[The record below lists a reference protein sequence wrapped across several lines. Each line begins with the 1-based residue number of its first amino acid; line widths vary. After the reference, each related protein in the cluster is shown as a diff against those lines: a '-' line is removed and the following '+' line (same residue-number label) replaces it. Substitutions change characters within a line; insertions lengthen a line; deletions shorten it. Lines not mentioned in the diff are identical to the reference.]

1 MPRVMVVDDDPDI
14 RAGLARAL
22 ASTGYE
28 VETAID
34 GLDALLRMRERP
46 PHALLTD
53 VLMPRADGWS
63 LIRSCRVDA
72 RLAGVRVL
80 VMSGTPDIRETAT
93 QYGVDWFL
101 LKPFTWAEAVI
112 AIGLVLQGDHEL

>member
-1 MPRVMVVDDDPDI
+1 MSTTMPRVMVVDDDPDI

-46 PHALLTD
+46 PMRCSPT
-53 VLMPRADGWS
+53 
-63 LIRSCRVDA
+63 C
-72 RLAGVRVL
+72 
-80 VMSGTPDIRETAT
+80 
-93 QYGVDWFL
+93 
-101 LKPFTWAEAVI
+101 
-112 AIGLVLQGDHEL
+112 